1 MRKLLLTIGFAAALM
16 FSGRDASATSIAIFG
31 NNQTDNFL
39 AANGYVVSLV
49 TDAQIA
55 TPGFLNGFDAFYYTR
70 DGFSF
75 GASLSAAAAAQ
86 VIAYATGN
94 AVALLAD
101 FADGLPGAQ
110 ASDPGVQTLT
120 LNAVAFAVAHGHGFV
135 GELNGAAAAMTA
147 NANGLAPLALFVG
160 SAGAL
165 GGGAGG
171 SDGRLVADPANA
183 GSPILVGAG
192 LPFNPLHRPVE
203 PDVETRCLDGTVE
216 QGGVAFVD
224 VEVRLV
230 TRDIGLQPPLQR
242 EHGRLNRVIVLDELF
257 EVSARD
263 RRARQDLRQLGHVQE
278 GGERRGA
285 APRAAEAFR
294 KTPDFIERQERWTGQ
309 LRIGEELA
317 VQPRISLAD
326 VGDKRQTEL
335 GDELVNDRLS
345 PMNELSAEFD
355 RVTREGAA
363 REDSPTDAIARL
375 QADGGAPGLHQL
387 AHGKNTG
394 RPGADDDDI
403 GPIRQLARRTRR
415 TLHAVFI
422 ATESTGEARF
432 L

>member
-192 LPFNPLHRPVE
+192 LPFNPDGIEFGTLVSGANAANIIARWNDPAGNPAILARGTAAAAVPE
-203 PDVETRCLDGTVE
+203 P
-216 QGGVAFVD
+216 AS
-224 VEVRLV
+224 LV
-230 TRDIGLQPPLQR
+230 LLGSGLIGLC
-242 EHGRLNRVIVLDELF
+242 
-257 EVSARD
+257 
-263 RRARQDLRQLGHVQE
+263 RARRRRQ
-278 GGERRGA
+278 
-285 APRAAEAFR
+285 
-294 KTPDFIERQERWTGQ
+294 
-309 LRIGEELA
+309 
-317 VQPRISLAD
+317 
-326 VGDKRQTEL
+326 
-335 GDELVNDRLS
+335 
-345 PMNELSAEFD
+345 
-355 RVTREGAA
+355 
-363 REDSPTDAIARL
+363 
-375 QADGGAPGLHQL
+375 
-387 AHGKNTG
+387 
-394 RPGADDDDI
+394 
-403 GPIRQLARRTRR
+403 
-415 TLHAVFI
+415 
-422 ATESTGEARF
+422 
-432 L
+432 